1 MTLRIRE
8 PRMLLQ
14 LPWGSKR
21 WLSRQM
27 TVSGATPDTF
37 EILSKRGREMIEEAK
52 SENAPSFFLPPGG
65 SSYCRTRPR

>member
-1 MTLRIRE
+1 
-8 PRMLLQ
+8 
-14 LPWGSKR
+14 
-21 WLSRQM
+21 M